1 MGNANAHIDAIG
13 PDGTRYQIKGRRVT
27 RYNKSRQ
34 QCATRDL
41 GGAHIDF
48 LGGVVFSE
56 DYSVMRA
63 AIIPRTVV
71 AECASFVER
80 TNSRK
85 FLLRDD
91 VWDAHDIRDVTAE
104 LRAVNL

>member
-1 MGNANAHIDAIG
+1 
-13 PDGTRYQIKGRRVT
+13 
-27 RYNKSRQ
+27 
-34 QCATRDL
+34 
-41 GGAHIDF
+41 
-48 LGGVVFSE
+48 
-56 DYSVMRA
+56 MRA